1 MRRRMIGMGAKRKL
15 SSIRDSPILTRC
27 RHRKHRAARHARIVR
42 RHGELL
48 YDIETI
54 ESNDEA
60 FVNDGTVMRSADV
73 DLLLAAEH
81 ISTPSSGVLRK
92 HNPVMPRN
100 YTPPQ
105 SELDV
110 GEGSGEMLSWE
121 R

>member
-1 MRRRMIGMGAKRKL
+1 
-15 SSIRDSPILTRC
+15 
-27 RHRKHRAARHARIVR
+27 
-42 RHGELL
+42 
-48 YDIETI
+48 
-54 ESNDEA
+54 
-60 FVNDGTVMRSADV
+60 MRSADV

-121 R
+121 RSMTTCEHLALLPAFVRQIFQVAN